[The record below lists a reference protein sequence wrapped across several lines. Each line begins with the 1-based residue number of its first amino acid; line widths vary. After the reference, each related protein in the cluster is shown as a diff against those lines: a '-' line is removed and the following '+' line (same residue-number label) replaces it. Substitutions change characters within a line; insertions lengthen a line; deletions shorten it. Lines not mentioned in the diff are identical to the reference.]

1 MLDPS
6 RWLSVVVRETSALAE
21 ATPKPTSTLLPP
33 MPFIQ
38 NLLDSRLWPLILKEI
53 RQILKN
59 KQIIFLLLFPPTVQ
73 LLVFGLALNPEVSNL
88 SLGVV
93 DYSNS
98 ASSRELVATL
108 VANDSFHIT
117 SYQSKEGDLG
127 QQVRTGKISTGL
139 VIPPDF
145 ERRIAAG
152 KAADLQVL
160 VDGVDANTA
169 GIASGYINQL
179 INRYGQSLSE
189 KEAVAPVQTA
199 VSFLYN
205 PGLLSSWFFVPGV
218 IGVVLT
224 LTGSLVSSS
233 TVIREKDVG
242 TLEQLLM
249 TPAAGWEIL
258 TAKIAP
264 LFVLLMGDVLL
275 ASAIG
280 RVVFG
285 LPFRGNYFLFLALS
299 GIYIFVCIGIG
310 ILLATVSR
318 NQQQVILTS
327 FFFNVPL
334 IQLSGA
340 IAPIESMPTF
350 FRILSFFDPLRH
362 YVTIARSLILKGV
375 GIGPL
380 LPEILTLSAFAAL
393 LLGVSIN
400 RFRAQLS

>member
-1 MLDPS
+1 
-6 RWLSVVVRETSALAE
+6 
-21 ATPKPTSTLLPP
+21 
-33 MPFIQ
+33 MPFQ
-38 NLLDSRLWPLILKEI
+38 NSRLWPLILKEI

-73 LLVFGLALNPEVSNL
+73 LLVFGLALNPDVTKL

-98 ASSRELVATL
+98 PHSREFVGTL
-108 VANDSFHIT
+108 VANNVFEIT
-117 SYQSKEGDLG
+117 SFQPNEADLG
-127 QQVRTGKISTGL
+127 QQVRTGQISTGL

-145 ERRIAAG
+145 DRQLAVG
-152 KAADLQVL
+152 KSVDVQVL
-160 VDGVDANTA
+160 IDGVDANTA
-169 GIASGYINQL
+169 GIASGYIGQL
-179 INRYGQSLSE
+179 ISRYGQSLASPDSVRPV
-189 KEAVAPVQTA
+189 EASVN
-199 VSFLYN
+199 FLYN
-205 PGLLSSWFFVPGV
+205 PGLRSSWFFVPGV

-299 GIYIFVCIGIG
+299 GIYVFVCIGIG

-340 IAPIESMPTF
+340 IAPIESMPRF
-350 FRILSFFDPLRH
+350 FRALSFFDPLRH
-362 YVTIARSLILKGV
+362 YVTIARALILKGV
-375 GIGPL
+375 GLGVI
-380 LPEILTLSAFAAL
+380 LPEVAALTAFAVL
-393 LLGVSIN
+393 LLGISIS